1 MDNIQNNHPSE
12 LETAKFISMVAHPP
26 VISIPT
32 FIILNYFLAGPDQFI
47 VPTIISIIFGALIP
61 ISTSL
66 ILIKKMH
73 TDLDITDRTKRTVPL
88 IFAICSYLLGFLMLL
103 WYGAPDIVSVLM
115 LIYGTNTLLIL
126 IINFYWKIS
135 IHAMGIAGPTAAFI
149 FTFGP
154 LGIIVGLI
162 IPLVMWSRLKLKKH
176 TPSQVIAG
184 SLLGLL
190 STWIQLSYLVPL
202 IHP

>member
-162 IPLVMWSRLKLKKH
+162 IPLVMWIRLKLKKH
-176 TPSQVIAG
+176 TLPKLLLVLCLGFCRHG
-184 SLLGLL
+184 SN
-190 STWIQLSYLVPL
+190 
-202 IHP
+202 

>member
-1 MDNIQNNHPSE
+1 MVNIHNNSSSQ

-47 VPTIISIIFGALIP
+47 VPTLISIIFGALIP

-66 ILIKKMH
+66 ILIKKMN
-73 TDLDITDRTKRTVPL
+73 TDLDITDRTKRTMPL
-88 IFAICSYLLGFLMLL
+88 ILAICSYLIGFLVLL
-103 WYGAPDIVSVLM
+103 WFGAPAIVSVLM
-115 LIYGTNTLLIL
+115 LVYGTNTLIIL

-149 FTFGP
+149 FAFG
-154 LGIIVGLI
+154 LVGVLLGLI

-176 TPSQVIAG
+176 TLSQVIAG
-184 SLLGLL
+184 SVLGLL
-190 STWIQLSYLVPL
+190 LTWIQLSYIVPL

>member
-1 MDNIQNNHPSE
+1 MDNIHNNHPSE
-12 LETAKFISMVAHPP
+12 LKTAKFISMVAHPP

>member
-1 MDNIQNNHPSE
+1 MDNIQNNHPPE

-32 FIILNYFLAGPDQFI
+32 FIILNYFLAGPDHFI
-47 VPTIISIIFGALIP
+47 VPTMICIIFGALIP

-103 WYGAPDIVSVLM
+103 WYGAPAIVSVLM

-154 LGIIVGLI
+154 VGIIVGLI

>member
-1 MDNIQNNHPSE
+1 MNNIQTNHLSE
-12 LETAKFISMVAHPP
+12 INTAQFISMVAHPP

-32 FIILNYFLAGPDQFI
+32 FIILNYFLAGPDHFV
-47 VPTIISIIFGALIP
+47 VPALISVIFGALIP

-88 IFAICSYLLGFLMLL
+88 IFAICSYLLGFLVLL
-103 WYGAPDIVSVLM
+103 WYGAPAIVSAFM
-115 LIYGTNTLLIL
+115 LIYGTNTLIIL

-149 FTFGP
+149 FTFGAVGV
-154 LGIIVGLI
+154 LMGLI

-176 TPSQVIAG
+176 TPLQVIAG

-190 STWIQLSYLVPL
+190 LTWIQLSYMVPL
-202 IHP
+202 INP

>member
-1 MDNIQNNHPSE
+1 MDNVQNNNLSE

-32 FIILNYFLAGPDQFI
+32 FIILNYFLAGPDQFV
-47 VPTIISIIFGALIP
+47 VPTLISIIFGALIP

-73 TDLDITDRTKRTVPL
+73 TDLEITDRTKRTVPL
-88 IFAICSYLLGFLMLL
+88 IFAICSYLLGFLVLL
-103 WYGAPDIVSVLM
+103 WFGAPAIVSVLM
-115 LIYGTNTLLIL
+115 LIYGTNTLIIL

-154 LGIIVGLI
+154 VGIIIGLI

-176 TPSQVIAG
+176 TLSQVIAG
-184 SLLGLL
+184 SVLGLL
-190 STWIQLSYLVPL
+190 LTWIQLSYIVPF

>member
-1 MDNIQNNHPSE
+1 MDNIQNNHPLE

-47 VPTIISIIFGALIP
+47 VPTIISIVFGALIP

-88 IFAICSYLLGFLMLL
+88 IFAICSYLLGFLILL

-115 LIYGTNTLLIL
+115 LIYGTNTMIIL

-154 LGIIVGLI
+154 VGIIVGLI

-176 TPSQVIAG
+176 TLAQVIAG

-190 STWIQLSYLVPL
+190 STWIQLVYLVPL

>member
-88 IFAICSYLLGFLMLL
+88 IFAICSYMLGFLMLL

>member
-47 VPTIISIIFGALIP
+47 VPTLISIIFGALIP

-73 TDLDITDRTKRTVPL
+73 TDMDITDRNKRTVPL

-103 WYGAPDIVSVLM
+103 WYGAPAIVSVLM
-115 LIYGTNTLLIL
+115 LIYSTNTLLIL

-154 LGIIVGLI
+154 VGIIVGLI
-162 IPLVMWSRLKLKKH
+162 IPFVMWSRLKLKKH

>member
-1 MDNIQNNHPSE
+1 MDNIQNNNLSE

-32 FIILNYFLAGPDQFI
+32 FIILNYFLAGPDQFV
-47 VPTIISIIFGALIP
+47 VPTLISIIFGALIP

-73 TDLDITDRTKRTVPL
+73 TDLEITDRTKRTVPL
-88 IFAICSYLLGFLMLL
+88 IFAICSYLLGFLVLL
-103 WYGAPDIVSVLM
+103 WFSAPAIVSVLM
-115 LIYGTNTLLIL
+115 LIYGTNTLIIL

-154 LGIIVGLI
+154 AGVIIGVI

-176 TPSQVIAG
+176 TFSQVIAG
-184 SLLGLL
+184 SVLGLL
-190 STWIQLSYLVPL
+190 LTWIQLSYIVPF